1 MNNFRLST
9 NLRKELILTPTE
21 RDMIN
26 NASPTL
32 ERLLDGRLRELATG
46 KVVLNR
52 SNCVSEVIRPDGEV
66 LILQSLKDALNILD
80 VGFKRFK
87 VRETWTDV
95 VQGRRYLYNH
105 PARRVI
111 QSSAR
116 KPRAGEK
123 VSEEGPKH

>member
-87 VRETWTDV
+87 RDIDE
-95 VQGRRYLYNH
+95 
-105 PARRVI
+105 
-111 QSSAR
+111 
-116 KPRAGEK
+116 
-123 VSEEGPKH
+123 